1 MSENLMSEKCREA
14 GEIAARTVQRI
25 REARPL
31 IHILTN
37 SVTVT
42 DVVNA
47 VLAAGASAVCA
58 EDPQESAEIAA
69 LADGLLLNIGT
80 PNDRRV
86 EGMLRAADAAN
97 RKGIPVVLDP
107 VGAGASEYRG
117 RILRRLLGNIR
128 FACIRGNRSELA
140 AIGSLAGICGAAGEE
155 PGVGTGSG
163 TAASR
168 GVEASAAALGDGA
181 LRALSHR
188 LSCTLAVTGE
198 TDRIV
203 TGEEIRLCSR
213 GTPLLTRVT
222 GSGCMLSAFIAASLA
237 AGGRDASPEGRHRS
251 VCDAV
256 LSYDLAAETAER
268 EMRLSGHIGT
278 GTFRM
283 YLIDALSR

>member
-1 MSENLMSEKCREA
+1 MKERRTNCGAEAPEA
-14 GEIAARTVQRI
+14 GEIAAHTVRRI

-47 VLAAGASAVCA
+47 VLACGASAVCA
-58 EDPQESAEIAA
+58 EDPKESAELAA

-107 VGAGASEYRG
+107 VGAGASEYRAQ
-117 RILRRLLGNIR
+117 ILRRLLADIR

-140 AIGSLAGICGAAGEE
+140 AIGGLMGVGGAAGGDAGREE
-155 PGVGTGSG
+155 SAVP
-163 TAASR
+163 SR
-168 GVEASAAALGDGA
+168 GVEASSPALADEE
-181 LRALSHR
+181 LRALSRR
-188 LSCTLAVTGE
+188 LSCTLAVTGG

-203 TGEEIRLCSR
+203 TGGEIALCSR

-222 GSGCMLSAFIAASLA
+222 GSGCMLSAFIAAALA
-237 AGGRDASPEGRHRS
+237 AGGNDVSSEERHRS

-256 LSYDLAAETAER
+256 LTYDLAAETAER
-268 EMRLSGHIGT
+268 EMCLFGHIGT